1 MKTLGQ
7 IPHPE
12 MLITIFMWNNKYL
25 LKFEAGPYEQVYKI
39 DAGAFDDANEL
50 KSRISAGFTE
60 SVAER
65 FRQMNKDFSD
75 LMR

>member
-39 DAGAFDDANEL
+39 DAGAFDDINEL
-50 KSRISAGFTE
+50 KSRISAEFTD

-65 FRQMNKDFSD
+65 FRQMNKDFSN